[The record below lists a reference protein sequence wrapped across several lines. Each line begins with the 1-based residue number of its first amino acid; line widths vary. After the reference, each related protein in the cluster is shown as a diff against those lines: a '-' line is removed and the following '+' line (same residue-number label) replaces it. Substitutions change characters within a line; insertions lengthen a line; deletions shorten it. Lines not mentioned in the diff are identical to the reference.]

1 MENLLYKLSLMVG
14 AKSGQEMLVRLIIA
28 GVILV
33 LFVLFNTKISKAL
46 SHIVCKI
53 LFSKSEKAQ
62 KAIKES
68 LVKPLSY
75 FVSISGFYTA
85 LEIALPKLSENDGKI
100 QTILL
105 LLVKISFIVL
115 TAWFGVN
122 FINSDYSIQDKLD
135 SSVATKSAM
144 KFINNFLKWAIVVI
158 AVLLVLEQFGI
169 SASKLFAALGIGGV
183 AVAFACKDMVENM
196 LSGFIIIFDKP
207 FDVDDFIELNGDSG
221 TVADIK
227 IRTTRLIGV
236 DGCEKV
242 YPNTTMANAIITNWT
257 RMEKRAIKEDISV
270 NYSSSSEKLNEI
282 CVGVKE
288 LLKNHESVLDDD
300 IRVNFTEFS
309 NHALTIS
316 LFFYVDKVKAPE
328 YFALK
333 NDINVELK
341 KYFDE
346 NNVDLAFESKTLY
359 FGDELK
365 IKK

>member
-1 MENLLYKLSLMVG
+1 MTDIWLIINHSLDLKIIFAKIIEVLVISVIFILGLDFMENLLYKLSLMVG

-62 KAIKES
+62 KAIKDS

-135 SSVATKSAM
+135 SSVKQMT
-144 KFINNFLKWAIVVI
+144 
-158 AVLLVLEQFGI
+158 
-169 SASKLFAALGIGGV
+169 
-183 AVAFACKDMVENM
+183 
-196 LSGFIIIFDKP
+196 
-207 FDVDDFIELNGDSG
+207 VDRCPHDRANEDGRNGQ
-221 TVADIK
+221 
-227 IRTTRLIGV
+227 
-236 DGCEKV
+236 
-242 YPNTTMANAIITNWT
+242 
-257 RMEKRAIKEDISV
+257 
-270 NYSSSSEKLNEI
+270 
-282 CVGVKE
+282 
-288 LLKNHESVLDDD
+288 
-300 IRVNFTEFS
+300 
-309 NHALTIS
+309 
-316 LFFYVDKVKAPE
+316 
-328 YFALK
+328 
-333 NDINVELK
+333 
-341 KYFDE
+341 
-346 NNVDLAFESKTLY
+346 
-359 FGDELK
+359 
-365 IKK
+365 